1 MDTEIQELE
10 KNLQSFTKLI
20 ASSDDVLRQMKQL
33 DDEIKVNANAA
44 DLRAKDLNN
53 QITEYVNAVAEMRNE
68 TTKKLNDVIEKQS
81 NTHQA
86 FVTKTRED
94 LERVSAKMDGVS
106 NSLMDAL
113 KAELDDAAGRQNE
126 AIQKQTEMQ
135 EVFVKKTSED
145 LDRVSTKIVDVTSTL
160 KNDLTSR
167 LDVVSQAQ
175 QQGVRELND
184 TQRTM
189 NENLANSVKEK
200 LEAMIVSQQEAIQT
214 LVDKQAS
221 SQAELEALNQD
232 TQHEMK
238 KITDRIDVLEQQSV
252 ATQTQSEQGTKFAKL
267 ALGLLAVV
275 IVLQVVGFVI

>member
-33 DDEIKVNANAA
+33 DDEIKVNANTA

-68 TTKKLNDVIEKQS
+68 TTKKLNEAIEKQS
-81 NTHQA
+81 ETHQA
-86 FVTKTRED
+86 FVTKTRDD
-94 LERVSAKMDGVS
+94 LERVSAKLDGVS
-106 NSLMDAL
+106 DSLTDAL
-113 KAELDDAAGRQNE
+113 KVELDDAAGRQNE

-135 EVFVKKTSED
+135 EGLVKKTSEN

-160 KNDLTSR
+160 KNDLTTR
-167 LDVVSQAQ
+167 LDSVSQSQ
-175 QQGVRELND
+175 QQSIRELND
-184 TQRTM
+184 TQKAL
-189 NENLANSVKEK
+189 NENLANDVMEK
-200 LEAMIVSQQEAIQT
+200 LEAATESQNEAIQT

-221 SQAELEALNQD
+221 NQAASEALNQD
-232 TQHEMK
+232 TLREMK
-238 KITDRIDVLEQQSV
+238 KIADRIDVLEQQSI
-252 ATQTQSEQGTKFAKL
+252 AIQNQSEQGAKFTKL

-275 IVLQVVGFVI
+275 VVLQVIGILM

>member
-20 ASSDDVLRQMKQL
+20 ASSDEVLRQMKQL

-94 LERVSAKMDGVS
+94 LERVSAKI
-106 NSLMDAL
+106 
-113 KAELDDAAGRQNE
+113 DAAGRQNE

-135 EVFVKKTSED
+135 EVLVKKTSED
-145 LDRVSTKIVDVTSTL
+145 LDRVSTKFVDVTSTL

-189 NENLANSVKEK
+189 NENLANSV
-200 LEAMIVSQQEAIQT
+200 
-214 LVDKQAS
+214 
-221 SQAELEALNQD
+221 
-232 TQHEMK
+232 
-238 KITDRIDVLEQQSV
+238 
-252 ATQTQSEQGTKFAKL
+252 
-267 ALGLLAVV
+267 
-275 IVLQVVGFVI
+275 

>member
-33 DDEIKVNANAA
+33 DDEIKINANTA

-68 TTKKLNDVIEKQS
+68 TTKKLNEAIEKQS
-81 NTHQA
+81 DTHQA

-106 NSLMDAL
+106 ESLTATLTDKLNEA
-113 KAELDDAAGRQNE
+113 AERQNE
-126 AIQKQTEMQ
+126 AIQKQNDLQ
-135 EVFVKKTSED
+135 EGVAKKTSEE

-167 LDVVSQAQ
+167 LDVVSQSQ
-175 QQGVRELND
+175 QQGIRELND
-184 TQRTM
+184 TQKTL
-189 NENLANSVKEK
+189 NETFANDVKER
-200 LEAMIVSQQEAIQT
+200 LEATNASQQEAIQT
-214 LVDKQAS
+214 LTEKQTAN
-221 SQAELEALNQD
+221 QAELEALNQD
-232 TQHEMK
+232 MLREMK

-252 ATQTQSEQGTKFAKL
+252 ATQNQSAQGAKLVKL

-275 IVLQVVGFVI
+275 IILQVVGILI